1 MTGILQAMN
10 SVLRTE
16 LFRDSR
22 HYFDLYSI
30 STEFSDTTSFPRVS
44 RVRIPGPPDVHRL
57 GALRR
62 HRRGDPVRLRG
73 ARPAARPMSD
83 EALLRENSY
92 LKARIAQLQS
102 DVADLSAE
110 VDRLRQERERL
121 HGRREARAPNPLG
134 SGQ

>member
-1 MTGILQAMN
+1 
-10 SVLRTE
+10 
-16 LFRDSR
+16 
-22 HYFDLYSI
+22 
-30 STEFSDTTSFPRVS
+30 
-44 RVRIPGPPDVHRL
+44 
-57 GALRR
+57 
-62 HRRGDPVRLRG
+62 
-73 ARPAARPMSD
+73 MSD
-83 EALLRENSY
+83 EGLVRENTY